1 MLAEVSNFN
10 VCFEQEI
17 CVFWMQALQK
27 GEATLDKRKNW
38 EKVIASSNE

>member
-1 MLAEVSNFN
+1 
-10 VCFEQEI
+10 
-17 CVFWMQALQK
+17 MQALQK